1 MSLVAI
7 IPARGGSVGVP
18 RKNVRELAGKPLVAW
33 TIEQALAAPAID
45 RVVVSTEDEEI
56 AEVARRHGADVPF
69 VRPSELATS
78 TAMGGA
84 VIMHALD
91 NLPPYDDVMV
101 LQPTSP
107 LRSVD
112 DIEGI
117 VAARRAATAPGA
129 VSVVEPGK
137 SPYWMYRIDEAG
149 RLQALFEGD
158 IAARR
163 QDLPPVFALNG
174 ALYLADCDW
183 LRRYGSFTTPD
194 TLAYVMP
201 PERSADIDTPLD
213 WDLVEFLMTRSTR

>member
-18 RKNVRELAGKPLVAW
+18 RKNVRQLAGKPLIAW
-33 TIEQALAAPAID
+33 TIERALAAPAID

-69 VRPSELATS
+69 VRPAELATS
-78 TAMGGA
+78 TATGGD

-112 DIEGI
+112 DIEAI
-117 VAARRAATAPGA
+117 VTSRRAAAAPCA
-129 VSVVEPGK
+129 VSVV
-137 SPYWMYRIDEAG
+137 
-149 RLQALFEGD
+149 
-158 IAARR
+158 
-163 QDLPPVFALNG
+163 
-174 ALYLADCDW
+174 
-183 LRRYGSFTTPD
+183 
-194 TLAYVMP
+194 
-201 PERSADIDTPLD
+201 
-213 WDLVEFLMTRSTR
+213 